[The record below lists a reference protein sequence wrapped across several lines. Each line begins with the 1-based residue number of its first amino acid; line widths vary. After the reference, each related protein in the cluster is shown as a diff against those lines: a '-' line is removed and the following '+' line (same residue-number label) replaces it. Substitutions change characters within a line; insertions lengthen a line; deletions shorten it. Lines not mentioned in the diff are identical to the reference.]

1 MGPEVFNLLPLLPK
15 LYCSQLNATSSYYRS
30 DVLGF
35 GWFIQAPLLR
45 GRRVGWTTEED
56 HSQNL
61 IGQFPQAGGTQ
72 LFHTHLGQ
80 VTSTPNVWS
89 LKSAPSLGWLPST
102 TNLQFMCWF
111 YEPFI
116 SFFVKSNT
124 AQRNPC
130 NTHSFKAH
138 QWPTSG
144 WYHFFLL
151 PCSIVLPCPT
161 PRKMRQSFPA
171 CHSRSKEQWRL
182 WKAKCRLFR
191 EKWQNWKIFME
202 WMVHEW
208 SHYTTHDLT
217 DWTHTFLGGL
227 PFPDPHFPSLTK
239 AFGKSCIF
247 D

>member
-1 MGPEVFNLLPLLPK
+1 MQPHLTTDLMCVGVWLVYSGTTSEREESGLDHRRGSFSKFNWPNSTGRWHSAVPHTPGTGD
-15 LYCSQLNATSSYYRS
+15 LNTKC
-30 DVLGF
+30 LKF
-35 GWFIQAPLLR
+35 EIC
-45 GRRVGWTTEED
+45 T
-56 HSQNL
+56 L
-61 IGQFPQAGGTQ
+61 IGVATLYYQ
-72 LFHTHLGQ
+72 
-80 VTSTPNVWS
+80 
-89 LKSAPSLGWLPST
+89 PSIHVLILWA
-102 TNLQFMCWF
+102 F
-111 YEPFI
+111 YLL
-116 SFFVKSNT
+116 FVKSNT

-191 EKWQNWKIFME
+191 EKWQNWKIFVE

>member
-1 MGPEVFNLLPLLPK
+1 MW
-15 LYCSQLNATSSYYRS
+15 C
-30 DVLGF
+30 VLGF

-56 HSQNL
+56 HSWNL
-61 IGQFPQAGGTQ
+61 IGQFSQAGGTQ
-72 LFHTHLGQ
+72 VFHRWPQ
-80 VTSTPNVWS
+80 VTKC
-89 LKSAPSLGWLPST
+89 LKSEISTLIGLATLYYQPSHVLILWA
-102 TNLQFMCWF
+102 F
-111 YEPFI
+111 YPV
-116 SFFVKSNT
+116 FVKSNT

-130 NTHSFKAH
+130 NAHSFKAR
-138 QWPTSG
+138 QRPTSG

-151 PCSIVLPCPT
+151 PCSFVFLCPT
-161 PRKMRQSFPA
+161 PRKMRQSVPA

-227 PFPDPHFPSLTK
+227 PFPDPHFPSLTGQK
-239 AFGKSCIF
+239 LSIWFETGSRQVSVMSLCYLEGIM
-247 D
+247 